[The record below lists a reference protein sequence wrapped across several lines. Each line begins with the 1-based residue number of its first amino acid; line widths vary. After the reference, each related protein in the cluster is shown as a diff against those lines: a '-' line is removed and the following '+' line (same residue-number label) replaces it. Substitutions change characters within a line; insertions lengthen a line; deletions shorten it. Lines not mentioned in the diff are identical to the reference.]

1 MPTTGFG
8 FWTRPRDAE
17 SHLHLN
23 AVEVH
28 DGTLYALLN
37 AYGVAAN
44 LTTEEGALEHERLR
58 GGHNLV
64 IRGGGIAIVNDSF
77 GKAVRFYDLKA
88 GQLRRTIDITEYE
101 WTCDLI
107 RGEVPMYW
115 GKEALRKIG
124 GIEGSVAKPLFV
136 QGLARRED
144 TLFIG
149 VSPASILQ
157 VNVTTGAL
165 VDTYQYSS
173 NVHACIHGLAV
184 LNDAAFQAE
193 A

>member
-1 MPTTGFG
+1 
-8 FWTRPRDAE
+8 
-17 SHLHLN
+17 
-23 AVEVH
+23 
-28 DGTLYALLN
+28 
-37 AYGVAAN
+37 
-44 LTTEEGALEHERLR
+44 
-58 GGHNLV
+58 
-64 IRGGGIAIVNDSF
+64 
-77 GKAVRFYDLKA
+77 
-88 GQLRRTIDITEYE
+88 
-101 WTCDLI
+101 
-107 RGEVPMYW
+107 MYW

-149 VSPASILQ
+149 VSPAAILQ
-157 VNVTTGAL
+157 VDVATGAL
-165 VDTYQYSS
+165 VDAYQYSS

>member
-1 MPTTGFG
+1 
-8 FWTRPRDAE
+8 
-17 SHLHLN
+17 
-23 AVEVH
+23 
-28 DGTLYALLN
+28 
-37 AYGVAAN
+37 
-44 LTTEEGALEHERLR
+44 
-58 GGHNLV
+58 
-64 IRGGGIAIVNDSF
+64 
-77 GKAVRFYDLKA
+77 
-88 GQLRRTIDITEYE
+88 
-101 WTCDLI
+101 
-107 RGEVPMYW
+107 MYW

-173 NVHACIHGLAV
+173 NVHACIYGLAV
-184 LNDAAFQAE
+184 LNGAAFQAE